1 MKKLIALLL
10 FSGLALTACSSN
22 KTDANSSSSSKEK
35 TEQTATSSSS
45 EKDQKKIEE
54 EQKKLEQL
62 RKDFNDAMTNEN
74 AVFHSSQM
82 KWLKTKQ
89 RLKSQQLKAISL

>member
-22 KTDANSSSSSKEK
+22 KTDVNSSSSSKEK

-45 EKDQKKIEE
+45 EKIKRKLKKNKEI
-54 EQKKLEQL
+54 
-62 RKDFNDAMTNEN
+62 RTTA
-74 AVFHSSQM
+74 
-82 KWLKTKQ
+82 Q
-89 RLKSQQLKAISL
+89 RF

>member
-22 KTDANSSSSSKEK
+22 KTDASSSSASKEK

-62 RKDFNDAMTNEN
+62 RKDFNDAMTKEN
-74 AVFHSSQM
+74 AVYP
-82 KWLKTKQ
+82 
-89 RLKSQQLKAISL
+89 QLSTDVAKDEA